1 MSNVCNPNNV
11 SGLKQADFQKDIN
24 GKKTDL
30 YILTNKLGNEV
41 AFTNY
46 GGALLTIMMPDRNGK
61 LGNVVQGHDSIDKV
75 VASPEPF
82 LSTLIGRYGNRIKH
96 GKFTLD
102 GQEYKLAVNNG
113 PNHLHG
119 GPTGYH
125 ARVWDAEVLAPNS
138 VKLHYISPDGE
149 EGFPGTLDITVVY
162 TLTDDNELV
171 IDYKATTDKKTIVN
185 LTHHAF
191 FSPSGIE
198 KDTASVEN
206 NILTLNAD
214 HYCPVDETSI
224 PYGRIDHVEGTPMDF
239 RSPKPIGRD
248 INEDYEPLIL
258 QAGYDHNFEVFTD
271 PCAIL
276 TDPVSGRTMAVS
288 TDCPGV
294 QFYCGNFLSGEIG
307 KDGVAYIRRGG
318 VALETQYYPDSVNHP
333 EWPQPIFKAGQRY
346 HSETKY
352 IFK

>member
-30 YILTNKLGNEV
+30 FILTNKLGNEV

-75 VASPEPF
+75 IASPEPF

-102 GQEYKLAVNNG
+102 GQEYTLAVNNG

-138 VKLHYISPDGE
+138 VKLHYVSPDGE

-162 TLTDDNELV
+162 TLTDDNEFV
-171 IDYKATTDKKTIVN
+171 IDYKATTDKTTIVN

-206 NILTLNAD
+206 NILTLNRICYLGLRNKCR
-214 HYCPVDETSI
+214 YCDWCCS
-224 PYGRIDHVEGTPMDF
+224 
-239 RSPKPIGRD
+239 RSKK
-248 INEDYEPLIL
+248 E
-258 QAGYDHNFEVFTD
+258 
-271 PCAIL
+271 
-276 TDPVSGRTMAVS
+276 
-288 TDCPGV
+288 
-294 QFYCGNFLSGEIG
+294 
-307 KDGVAYIRRGG
+307 
-318 VALETQYYPDSVNHP
+318 
-333 EWPQPIFKAGQRY
+333 
-346 HSETKY
+346 
-352 IFK
+352 